1 MMMNTIK
8 PVGAMGINQVLE
20 QIRANSRNMLGSD
33 VPSVSRADFGSLL
46 ENSIAKVNA
55 MQNEAST
62 LKTGYELGEPDI
74 DLPTVM
80 VSVQK
85 ASLAFEAM
93 TEVRNKFLNAYQEIM
108 NMPV

>member
-1 MMMNTIK
+1 MN
-8 PVGAMGINQVLE
+8 AINPINTMDINRVLD
-20 QIRANSRNMLGSD
+20 QIRVNSRNMLGSD
-33 VPSVSRADFGSLL
+33 VPAVSKADFSSLL
-46 ENSIAKVNA
+46 ESSISKVNA
-55 MQNEAST
+55 MQNEAAS
-62 LKTGYELGEPDI
+62 LKTSYEMGEPDI

-80 VSVQK
+80 VSTQK

>member
-1 MMMNTIK
+1 MSPISSVSSMS
-8 PVGAMGINQVLE
+8 INQVLD
-20 QIRANSRNMLGSD
+20 QIRTNSRNMLGNE
-33 VPSVSRADFGSLL
+33 VPNVSKADFGSLL
-46 ENSIAKVNA
+46 ESSIAKVST
-55 MQNEAST
+55 MQNEATT

-80 VSVQK
+80 ISMQK

-93 TEVRNKFLNAYQEIM
+93 AEVRNKFLNAYQEIM

>member
-1 MMMNTIK
+1 MNAISS
-8 PVGAMGINQVLE
+8 VSSMNINQVLE
-20 QIRANSRNMLGSD
+20 QIRTNSRNLLGGD
-33 VPSVSRADFGSLL
+33 VPTTTKADFGSLL
-46 ENSIAKVNA
+46 ESSISKVNS
-55 MQNEAST
+55 MQNEANT

-80 VSVQK
+80 ISMQK
-85 ASLAFEAM
+85 ASLAFEGI

>member
-1 MMMNTIK
+1 MSPISSVSSMS
-8 PVGAMGINQVLE
+8 INQVLD
-20 QIRANSRNMLGSD
+20 QIRTNSRNMLGSE
-33 VPSVSRADFGSLL
+33 VPSVSKADFGSLL
-46 ENSIAKVNA
+46 ESSIAKVNT
-55 MQNEAST
+55 MQNEAAT

-80 VSVQK
+80 VSMQK

-93 TEVRNKFLNAYQEIM
+93 AEVRNKFLNAYQEIM

>member
-1 MMMNTIK
+1 MNPIS
-8 PVGAMGINQVLE
+8 PINSAQINQVLD

-33 VPSVSRADFGSLL
+33 VPKATRADFSSLL
-46 ENSIAKVNA
+46 ENSINKVNS
-55 MQNEAST
+55 MQQEAESM
-62 LKTGYELGEPDI
+62 KTAYELGDTSL

-93 TEVRNKFLNAYQEIM
+93 TQVRNKFLTAYQEIM

>member
-1 MMMNTIK
+1 MN
-8 PVGAMGINQVLE
+8 AINPISSMDINRVLD

-33 VPSVSRADFGSLL
+33 VPATTKAEFSSLL
-46 ENSIAKVNA
+46 ENSINKVNS
-55 MQNEAST
+55 MQNEAAS
-62 LKTGYELGEPDI
+62 LKTAYELGEPDI

-80 VSVQK
+80 VSTQK